1 MNTDFSKFGWSGDP
15 FTLKIDPKLF
25 TGYGEQVSALK
36 SHIMDKHR
44 IALVT
49 GPTGSGKTSLLTW
62 LKENLDN
69 TTMLY
74 VSKPP
79 ERPDQLVGIF
89 TDIFR
94 PTLMDR
100 ILRRKPTLFNLPKY
114 VNSRLKGTQFLMLL
128 DEAHETNKEVLEWLR
143 VLVDQ
148 IENVTMIMAGMPVLE
163 RKIKE
168 ELETLDQRITTRV
181 ELRALKREDT
191 RMLIQKRVESVGGSG
206 INPFSDSAVDAIFRK
221 TGGFPREVIKLC
233 DKLVKDAV
241 AKDYGSIEAANVDA
255 YREFGQKVR
264 VDEQTVTFT
273 PKPPSEEQV
282 RNLPY
287 KQKRILELLAKQDW
301 LTPAAIVDG
310 LEMKSYKSKGHAV
323 RSVNNILHRLMLDG
337 YVQRES
343 RGKAFMYALTPKVKT
358 LFVEK

>member
-1 MNTDFSKFGWSGDP
+1 MNTNFRKFGWSGDP

-36 SHIMDKHR
+36 RHISDKHR

-49 GPTGSGKTSLLTW
+49 GPTGSGKTSLLKW
-62 LKENLDN
+62 LKYTIDDSSLI
-69 TTMLY
+69 Y
-74 VSKPP
+74 VNKPP
-79 ERPDQLVGIF
+79 EKPNEFIGIF

-94 PTLMDR
+94 LSILDKLLRRRPTLH
-100 ILRRKPTLFNLPKY
+100 NLPNY
-114 VNSRLKGTQFLMLL
+114 VNKKLRGTHLLLLL
-128 DEAHETNKEVLEWLR
+128 DEAHETNREVMEWLR

-148 IENVTMIMAGMPVLE
+148 IDSVTLIMAGMPVLE
-163 RKIKE
+163 RKIRE

-181 ELRALKREDT
+181 TLTALKKEDT
-191 RMLIQKRVESVGGSG
+191 RTLIQKRIESVGGRD
-206 INPFSDSAVDAIFRK
+206 IAPFSDSAINAIFKK

-233 DKLVKDAV
+233 DKLVKDALS
-241 AKDYGSIEAANVDA
+241 KDLGIIEAANVEA
-255 YREFGQKVR
+255 YREFAEKVR

-273 PKPPSEEQV
+273 PKPPSEEQF

-301 LTPAAIVDG
+301 LTPAAIVDA
-310 LEMKSYKSKGHAV
+310 LELKSYKSKGHAV
-323 RSVNNILHRLMLDG
+323 RSVNNILHRLMMEG